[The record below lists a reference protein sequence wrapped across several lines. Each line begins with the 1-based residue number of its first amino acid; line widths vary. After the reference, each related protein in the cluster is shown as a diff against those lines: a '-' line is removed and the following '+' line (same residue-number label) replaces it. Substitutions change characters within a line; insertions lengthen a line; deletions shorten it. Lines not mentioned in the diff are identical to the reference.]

1 MAKFDDKF
9 FGVILKIH
17 SVHFVI
23 QLVLNMHVHKYIS
36 MKKRSFSM
44 VTLLGLFLFLLL
56 SSNKCSHEDNVVTGK
71 VFPAGM
77 TVPMRDVA
85 VKIKGDDSSVV
96 LTDGNGFFK
105 IDVPLFPVELEFSK
119 ETYRTQLVTVKKASD
134 IVIYMIAGS

>member
-1 MAKFDDKF
+1 
-9 FGVILKIH
+9 
-17 SVHFVI
+17 
-23 QLVLNMHVHKYIS
+23 
-36 MKKRSFSM
+36 MKKYSFST
-44 VTLLGLFLFLLL
+44 VTLLGLLLFILF
-56 SSNKCSHEDNVVTGK
+56 SSNDCSSEKNVITGK

-85 VKIKGDDSSVV
+85 VKVKGDDSSVV

-119 ETYRTQLVTVKKASD
+119 ETYRTQVVTVKKASD